1 MDQDACMQSPGL
13 QKILAYLLRSACLRG
28 RMLAAS
34 IWCCSLVTT
43 SALAGV
49 AVSIEGGRGESVDI
63 VGLGVA
69 WTEMYRWSLP
79 WHTQLNL
86 SLLGRVDE
94 WHGTQANA
102 VVSDLWDVSATPV
115 LTLQPAKPQGWFPY
129 LDVGL
134 GVHFISETRINAT
147 KQFSTVFQFGEFF
160 GVGVRFGKRAK
171 YDLGFRAQ

>member
-1 MDQDACMQSPGL
+1 
-13 QKILAYLLRSACLRG
+13 
-28 RMLAAS
+28 
-34 IWCCSLVTT
+34 
-43 SALAGV
+43 
-49 AVSIEGGRGESVDI
+49 
-63 VGLGVA
+63 
-69 WTEMYRWSLP
+69 MYGWSLP

-102 VVSDLWDVSATPV
+102 VVSHLWDVSATPV
-115 LTLQPAKPQGWFPY
+115 LTLQPAQPQGWFPY

-160 GVGVRFGKRAK
+160 GVGVRFGKHAQ
-171 YDLGFRAQ
+171 YDLGFRAQHVSNGDIGEPNNGLTFRTLVFQYHF